1 MTEARHYDLQDRLI
15 DYAVRI
21 IALSE
26 ALPDTKAGKHVASQI
41 LRSGTSPAPNY
52 GEAQSAESKA
62 DNDNVLPWIWIFR
75 VGCWI
80 LKLLVCIKLR
90 NTMKTGRSICA

>member
-1 MTEARHYDLQDRLI
+1 MTGARHYDLQDRLI

-26 ALPDTKAGKHVASQI
+26 ALLA
-41 LRSGTSPAPNY
+41 
-52 GEAQSAESKA
+52 KA
-62 DNDNVLPWIWIFR
+62 DFAHKQSEQRRRARNDNVLPWIWIFR

-80 LKLLVCIKLR
+80 LKLVVCIKLR